1 MVIVLLIAATLIFI
15 GIVALV
21 IRKSG
26 PRSPDAF
33 PGRDRFKVVGPG
45 EARPKE
51 PRATGLN

>member
-1 MVIVLLIAATLIFI
+1 MVIILLIAATLIFI

-26 PRSPDAF
+26 PRSPEAL

>member
-1 MVIVLLIAATLIFI
+1 MVIVLLIAAALIFI

-21 IRKSG
+21 IRKLG
-26 PRSPDAF
+26 PRSPEAL

-45 EARPKE
+45 EVRPKE